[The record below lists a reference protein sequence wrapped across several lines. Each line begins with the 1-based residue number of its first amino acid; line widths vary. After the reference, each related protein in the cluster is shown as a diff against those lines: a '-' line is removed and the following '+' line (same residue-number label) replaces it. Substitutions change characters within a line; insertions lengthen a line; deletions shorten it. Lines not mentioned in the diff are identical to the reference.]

1 MSILEVMSTK
11 IDKNNNQLRFL
22 NVTEKQKAKLAQRL
36 LLFHIENVQKLQK
49 AQFWCTLKLVNDS
62 FHLNLLNKVTLIFP
76 TKLGF

>member
-36 LLFHIENVQKLQK
+36 LLFHIENVQKIQNL
-49 AQFWCTLKLVNDS
+49 S
-62 FHLNLLNKVTLIFP
+62 FGVL
-76 TKLGF
+76 